1 MMDFSLNTLWN
12 NIIRHGS
19 NSGLTEIEFLEREIQ
34 AWLTSEKR
42 NMMLVGKR
50 YYDGGHDILNK
61 QRQAVD
67 ANGNTRTVTGL
78 PNNRII
84 DNRYAELVD
93 QKASY
98 LLSKPLEVRTEDEK
112 YGKELD
118 NVVNQTF
125 RRRLKN
131 LGVDVLNC
139 GIGYLHPYISN
150 GELKVKKFNPEQV
163 IPFWIDE
170 EHEVLDSFLRIYSVI
185 VYEGTQQKVIW
196 KVEYYTTEGIRRYIY
211 TENKKLIPDVEQPD
225 ANYITINGES
235 FNWDRVPLVAFK
247 YNNRELPLISR
258 VKCLQDALNELLS
271 NYSDNMTEDIRST
284 ILILEG
290 YEGEDLSEFRRN
302 LIAYGVIKVGTEDR
316 KGDVRTL
323 SIEVNADNY
332 DLIIKLLK
340 KAIIENGHGFDAK
353 DDRMANNPNQ
363 MNIRSIY
370 SDIDLDA
377 NNMEMEFQASLEQ
390 LMWFVKTFLN
400 INGTDSAKNKV
411 EFIFNRDTPVNE
423 SEVIQNCKNS
433 VGIISKETIIANHPW
448 TKDTAEELARLEQ
461 ENAATL
467 MPDYVANEPDG
478 TEK

>member
-185 VYEGTQQKVIW
+185 VYEGTIQKVIW

-433 VGIISKETIIANHPW
+433 VGIISKETIVANHPW

>member
-1 MMDFSLNTLWN
+1 MDFSLNTLWN

-433 VGIISKETIIANHPW
+433 VGIISKETIVANHPW

>member
-1 MMDFSLNTLWN
+1 MDFSLNTLWN
-12 NIIRHGS
+12 NIVRRGS
-19 NSGLTEIEFLEREIQ
+19 GSGLTEIEFLELEIQ
-34 AWLTSEKR
+34 AWLDSKKR
-42 NMMLVGKR
+42 NQILAGKR
-50 YYDGGHDILNK
+50 YYDGDHDILNK

-112 YGKELD
+112 YSKELD
-118 NVVNQTF
+118 NVFNQTF

-163 IPFWIDE
+163 IPFWADE
-170 EHEVLDSFLRIYSVI
+170 EHEILDSFLRVYSVI
-185 VYEGTQQKVIW
+185 TYEGAQQKVIW

-433 VGIISKETIIANHPW
+433 VGIISKETIVANHPW

-461 ENAATL
+461 ENAEAL
-467 MPDYVANEPDG
+467 MPDYATNEPDG

>member
-1 MMDFSLNTLWN
+1 MDFSLNTLWN
-12 NIIRHGS
+12 NIIRRGS

-185 VYEGTQQKVIW
+185 VYEGTIQKVIW

-433 VGIISKETIIANHPW
+433 VGIISKETIVANHPW

-461 ENAATL
+461 ENAEAL
-467 MPDYVANEPDG
+467 MPDYAANGPDG

>member
-185 VYEGTQQKVIW
+185 VYEGTIQKVIW

>member
-1 MMDFSLNTLWN
+1 MDFSLNTLWN
-12 NIIRHGS
+12 NIVRRGS
-19 NSGLTEIEFLEREIQ
+19 GSGLTEIEFLELEIQ
-34 AWLTSEKR
+34 AWLDSRKR
-42 NMMLVGKR
+42 NQMLAGKR
-50 YYDGGHDILNK
+50 YYDGDHDILNK

-112 YGKELD
+112 YSKELD
-118 NVVNQTF
+118 NVFNQTF

-150 GELKVKKFNPEQV
+150 GELKIKKFNPEQV
-163 IPFWIDE
+163 IPFWADE
-170 EHEVLDSFLRIYSVI
+170 EHEILDSFLRVYSVI
-185 VYEGTQQKVIW
+185 TYEGAQQKVIW
-196 KVEYYTTEGIRRYIY
+196 KVEYYTTEGIRRFIY

-247 YNNRELPLISR
+247 CNNRELPLISR

-433 VGIISKETIIANHPW
+433 VGIISKETIVANHPW

-461 ENAATL
+461 ENAEAL
-467 MPDYVANEPDG
+467 MPDYAANEPDG

>member
-1 MMDFSLNTLWN
+1 MDFSLNTLWN
-12 NIIRHGS
+12 NIIRRGS

-185 VYEGTQQKVIW
+185 VYEGTIQKVIW

-433 VGIISKETIIANHPW
+433 VGIISKETIVANHPW

>member
-12 NIIRHGS
+12 NIIRRGS

-50 YYDGGHDILNK
+50 YYDGEHDILNK

-84 DNRYAELVD
+84 DNRYAELVE
-93 QKASY
+93 QKVNY
-98 LLSKPLEVRTEDEK
+98 LLAKPVEVRTEDEK

-433 VGIISKETIIANHPW
+433 VGIISKETIVANHPW

-461 ENAATL
+461 ENAEAL
-467 MPDYVANEPDG
+467 MPDYAANGPDG
-478 TEK
+478 TDK

>member
-1 MMDFSLNTLWN
+1 MMNFSLNTLWN

-42 NMMLVGKR
+42 NMMLAGKR
-50 YYDGGHDILNK
+50 YYDGEHDILNK

-433 VGIISKETIIANHPW
+433 VGIISKETIVANHPW

>member
-1 MMDFSLNTLWN
+1 MDFSLNTLWN
-12 NIIRHGS
+12 NIIRRGS

-42 NMMLVGKR
+42 NMMLAGKR
-50 YYDGGHDILNK
+50 YYDGEHDILSK

-225 ANYITINGES
+225 ANYITINGEA

-433 VGIISKETIIANHPW
+433 VGIISKETIVANHPW

-461 ENAATL
+461 ENAEAL
-467 MPDYVANEPDG
+467 MPDYAANGPDG

>member
-1 MMDFSLNTLWN
+1 MDFSLNTLWN

-433 VGIISKETIIANHPW
+433 VGIISKETIVANHPW

-461 ENAATL
+461 ENAEAL
-467 MPDYVANEPDG
+467 MPDYAANGPDG

>member
-433 VGIISKETIIANHPW
+433 VGIISKETIVANHPW

-461 ENAATL
+461 ENAEAL
-467 MPDYVANEPDG
+467 MSDYAANGPDG

>member
-1 MMDFSLNTLWN
+1 MDFSLNTLWN
-12 NIIRHGS
+12 NIIRRGS
-19 NSGLTEIEFLEREIQ
+19 GSGLTEIEFLELEIQ
-34 AWLTSEKR
+34 AWLDSRKR
-42 NMMLVGKR
+42 NQMLAGKR
-50 YYDGGHDILNK
+50 YYDGDHDILNK

-67 ANGNTRTVTGL
+67 ADGNTRTVTGL

-112 YGKELD
+112 YSKELD
-118 NVVNQTF
+118 NVFNQTF
-125 RRRLKN
+125 QRRLKN

-163 IPFWIDE
+163 IPFWVDE
-170 EHEVLDSFLRIYSVI
+170 EHEILDSFLRIYSVI
-185 VYEGTQQKVIW
+185 TYEGRQQKAIW

-225 ANYITINGES
+225 ASYITINGES

-377 NNMEMEFQASLEQ
+377 TNMEMEFQASLEQ

-400 INGTDSAKNKV
+400 ITGADSTKNKV

-433 VGIISKETIIANHPW
+433 VGIISKETIVANHPW

-461 ENAATL
+461 ENAETL
-467 MPDYVANEPDG
+467 MPDYATNEPDG

>member
-1 MMDFSLNTLWN
+1 MDFSLNTLWN

>member
-1 MMDFSLNTLWN
+1 MDFSLNTLWN
-12 NIIRHGS
+12 NIVRRGS
-19 NSGLTEIEFLEREIQ
+19 GSGLTEIEFLELEIQ
-34 AWLTSEKR
+34 AWLDSKKR
-42 NMMLVGKR
+42 NQMLAGKR
-50 YYDGGHDILNK
+50 YYDGDHDILNK

-112 YGKELD
+112 YSKELD
-118 NVVNQTF
+118 NVFNQTF

-163 IPFWIDE
+163 IPFWVDE
-170 EHEVLDSFLRIYSVI
+170 EHEILDSFLRIYSVI
-185 VYEGTQQKVIW
+185 TYEGAQQKVIW

-284 ILILEG
+284 ILILDG

-340 KAIIENGHGFDAK
+340 KAIIENGHGFDSK

-400 INGTDSAKNKV
+400 INGTDSAKNTV

-433 VGIISKETIIANHPW
+433 VGIISKETIVANHPW

-461 ENAATL
+461 ENAEAL
-467 MPDYVANEPDG
+467 MPDYAANEPDG

>member
-1 MMDFSLNTLWN
+1 MDFSLNTLWN
-12 NIIRHGS
+12 NIVRRGS
-19 NSGLTEIEFLEREIQ
+19 GSGLTEIEFLELEIQ
-34 AWLTSEKR
+34 AWLDSKKR
-42 NMMLVGKR
+42 NQMLAGKR
-50 YYDGGHDILNK
+50 YYDGDHDILNK
-61 QRQAVD
+61 QRQEVD

-112 YGKELD
+112 YSKELD
-118 NVVNQTF
+118 NVFNQTF

-163 IPFWIDE
+163 IPFWVDE
-170 EHEVLDSFLRIYSVI
+170 EHEILDSFLRIYSVI
-185 VYEGTQQKVIW
+185 TYEGAQQKVIW

-433 VGIISKETIIANHPW
+433 VGIISKETIVANHPW

-461 ENAATL
+461 ENAEAL
-467 MPDYVANEPDG
+467 MPDYAANEPDG

>member
-1 MMDFSLNTLWN
+1 MDFSLNTLWN

-433 VGIISKETIIANHPW
+433 VGIISKETIVANHPW

-467 MPDYVANEPDG
+467 MPDYAANEPDG

>member
-1 MMDFSLNTLWN
+1 MDFSLNTLWN
-12 NIIRHGS
+12 NIVRRGS
-19 NSGLTEIEFLEREIQ
+19 GSGLTEIEFLELEIQ
-34 AWLTSEKR
+34 AWLDSRKR
-42 NMMLVGKR
+42 NQMLAGKR
-50 YYDGGHDILNK
+50 YYDGDHDILNK

-112 YGKELD
+112 YSKELD
-118 NVVNQTF
+118 NVFNQTF

-150 GELKVKKFNPEQV
+150 GELKIKKFNPEQV
-163 IPFWIDE
+163 IPFWADE
-170 EHEVLDSFLRIYSVI
+170 EHEILDSFLRVYSVI
-185 VYEGTQQKVIW
+185 TYEGAQQKVIW

-211 TENKKLIPDVEQPD
+211 TENKKLIPDVEQAD

-400 INGTDSAKNKV
+400 INGADSTKNKV

-433 VGIISKETIIANHPW
+433 VGIISKETIVANHPW

-461 ENAATL
+461 ENAEAL
-467 MPDYVANEPDG
+467 MPDYAANEPDG

>member
-1 MMDFSLNTLWN
+1 MNFSLNTLWN

-42 NMMLVGKR
+42 NMMLAGKR
-50 YYDGGHDILNK
+50 YYDGEHDILNK

-433 VGIISKETIIANHPW
+433 VGIISKETIVANHPW

>member
-12 NIIRHGS
+12 NIIRRGS

-185 VYEGTQQKVIW
+185 VYEGTIQKVIW

-433 VGIISKETIIANHPW
+433 VGIISKETIVANHPW

>member
-1 MMDFSLNTLWN
+1 MDFSLNTLWN
-12 NIIRHGS
+12 NIVRRGS
-19 NSGLTEIEFLEREIQ
+19 GSGLTEIEFLELEIQ
-34 AWLTSEKR
+34 AWLDSRKR
-42 NMMLVGKR
+42 NQMLAGKR
-50 YYDGGHDILNK
+50 YYDGDHDILNK

-112 YGKELD
+112 YSKELD
-118 NVVNQTF
+118 NVFNQTF

-150 GELKVKKFNPEQV
+150 GELKIKKFNPEQV
-163 IPFWIDE
+163 IPFWADE
-170 EHEVLDSFLRIYSVI
+170 EHEILDSFLRVYSVI
-185 VYEGTQQKVIW
+185 TYEGAQQKVIW

-211 TENKKLIPDVEQPD
+211 TENKKLIPDVEQAD

-400 INGTDSAKNKV
+400 INGTNPDKNKV

-433 VGIISKETIIANHPW
+433 VGIISKETIVANHPW
-448 TKDTAEELARLEQ
+448 TKDTAEELARLEK
-461 ENAATL
+461 ENAEVL
-467 MPDYVANEPDG
+467 MPDYAANEPNG
-478 TEK
+478 TEE

>member
-1 MMDFSLNTLWN
+1 MDFSLNTLWN
-12 NIIRHGS
+12 NIVRRGS
-19 NSGLTEIEFLEREIQ
+19 GSGLTEIEFLELEIQ
-34 AWLTSEKR
+34 AWLDSKKR
-42 NMMLVGKR
+42 NQMLAGKR
-50 YYDGGHDILNK
+50 YYDGDHDILNK

-112 YGKELD
+112 YSKELD
-118 NVVNQTF
+118 NVFNQTF

-139 GIGYLHPYISN
+139 GIGYLYPYISN

-163 IPFWIDE
+163 IPFWVDE
-170 EHEVLDSFLRIYSVI
+170 EHEILDSFLRIYSVI
-185 VYEGTQQKVIW
+185 TYEGAQQKVIW

-433 VGIISKETIIANHPW
+433 VGIISKETIVANHPW

-461 ENAATL
+461 ENAEAL
-467 MPDYVANEPDG
+467 MPDYAANEPDG

>member
-1 MMDFSLNTLWN
+1 MDFSLNTLWN
-12 NIIRHGS
+12 NIVRRGS
-19 NSGLTEIEFLEREIQ
+19 GSGLTEIGFLELEIQ
-34 AWLTSEKR
+34 AWLDSKKR
-42 NMMLVGKR
+42 NQMLAGKR
-50 YYDGGHDILNK
+50 YYDGDHDILNK

-98 LLSKPLEVRTEDEK
+98 LLSKPLEVRTGDEK
-112 YGKELD
+112 YSKELD
-118 NVVNQTF
+118 NVFNQTF

-163 IPFWIDE
+163 IPFWADE
-170 EHEVLDSFLRIYSVI
+170 EHEILDSFLRIYSVI
-185 VYEGTQQKVIW
+185 TYEGAQQKVIW

-433 VGIISKETIIANHPW
+433 VGIISKETIVANHPW

-461 ENAATL
+461 ENAEAL
-467 MPDYVANEPDG
+467 MPDYAANEPDG

>member
-433 VGIISKETIIANHPW
+433 VGIISKETIVANHPW

>member
-1 MMDFSLNTLWN
+1 MDFSLNTLWN

-433 VGIISKETIIANHPW
+433 VGIISKETIVANHPW

-461 ENAATL
+461 ENAEALT
-467 MPDYVANEPDG
+467 PDYVANEPDG

>member
-1 MMDFSLNTLWN
+1 MDFSLNTLWN
-12 NIIRHGS
+12 NIVRRGS
-19 NSGLTEIEFLEREIQ
+19 GSGLTEIEFLELEIQ
-34 AWLTSEKR
+34 AWLDSRKR
-42 NMMLVGKR
+42 NQMLAGKR
-50 YYDGGHDILNK
+50 YYDGDHDILNK

-112 YGKELD
+112 YSKELD
-118 NVVNQTF
+118 NVFNQTF

-163 IPFWIDE
+163 IPFWVDE
-170 EHEVLDSFLRIYSVI
+170 EHEILDSFLRIYSVI
-185 VYEGTQQKVIW
+185 TYEGAQQKVIW

-225 ANYITINGES
+225 ADYITINGES

-433 VGIISKETIIANHPW
+433 VGIISKETIVANHPW

-461 ENAATL
+461 ENAETL
-467 MPDYVANEPDG
+467 MPDYAANELDG

>member
-1 MMDFSLNTLWN
+1 MDFSLNTLWN
-12 NIIRHGS
+12 NIIRRGS

-42 NMMLVGKR
+42 NMMLAGKR
-50 YYDGGHDILNK
+50 YYDGEHDILNK